1 MACGLRETAIG
12 IVDSLPPVSVT
23 PGVADTPG
31 FVLPAADAA
40 GWIIYVLTAG
50 VMSSNAT
57 LDCKLQYSLDGAAFL
72 DVGLTVTQLSQS
84 SGDSGKSAMM
94 AIRASDLPAN
104 TVEVRARTVAG
115 TAASL
120 AAVLGFYHDNLGE
133 VADNF
138 ASLDSR
144 VIFAASLGDRDEDCA
159 CVFAGVATMIA
170 SEDVRLW
177 MPREGAMSLLTL
189 AKNAMCVG
197 CDDTDA
203 PPDYDIYLALVANNP
218 PLAAGLTR
226 ADLTLV
232 TAVGGTPA
240 QLNGEASPGFCDG
253 QIEGPAEG
261 LDGEWRL
268 VIDQQ
273 IFAYASGDPESVY
286 AVALLVV
293 EAGGDLAD
301 ATILGYGQLAN
312 GPAPFG
318 TVGDVVKI
326 TGQFILEPLL
336 PPAVEEVPEF

>member
-1 MACGLRETAIG
+1 MGCGLQQTAIG

-23 PGVADTPG
+23 PGIADTPG
-31 FVLPAADAA
+31 FPLPAGERA

-50 VMSSNAT
+50 VMGSNGT
-57 LDCKLQYSLDGAAFL
+57 LDMKLQESTNGSAFT
-72 DVGLTVTQLSQS
+72 DSGLAVTQLTQAG
-84 SGDSGKSAMM
+84 GDSGKSAML
-94 AIRASDLPAN
+94 AIRAADLPG
-104 TVEVRARTVAG
+104 TVIEVRARTVAG
-115 TAASL
+115 TAASM
-120 AAVLGFYHDNLGE
+120 AAVLGFYHDDLGL

-138 ASLDSR
+138 ALLDSR
-144 VIFAASLGDRDEDCA
+144 AIFPASLGDGDNDCA

-203 PPDYDIYLALVANNP
+203 PPDFDVYLALVANNP

-226 ADLTLV
+226 GDLTLV
-232 TAVGGTPA
+232 TAVGGTPI

-253 QIEGPAEG
+253 MIEGPAEG

-286 AVALLVV
+286 AVALLIVD
-293 EAGGDLAD
+293 AGGSLDD
-301 ATILGYGQLAN
+301 ATILGYGNLAL

-318 TVGDVVKI
+318 TVGDVIKI

-336 PPAVEEVPEF
+336 PPAVPEVPE